1 MKNSHFSVNIGF
13 NVRFC
18 KVLYCETNIH
28 TNSAT
33 AISPQ
38 FWGHLLRIKP
48 MFNRSKTRLITSVQ
62 NRTHLTHLNFGVST
76 SAHNC
81 AHLYSAQNCAQQNY
95 GVNITQPKSWLST
108 SPFWWSKIRLRNS
121 NTYPNIPCWQAVRNE
136 VIL

>member
-81 AHLYSAQNCAQQNY
+81 AHLYSAQNY
-95 GVNITQPKSWLST
+95 GVNITQRKIALSI
-108 SPFWWSKIRLRNS
+108 PFRWSKIRLRHS
-121 NTYPNIPCWQAVRNE
+121 NTY
-136 VIL
+136 L

>member
-1 MKNSHFSVNIGF
+1 MSGF
-13 NVRFC
+13 VRFYPV
-18 KVLYCETNIH
+18 KPIY

-38 FWGHLLRIKP
+38 FWGCLLKIKP
-48 MFNRSKTRLITSVQ
+48 MFNLLKIQQITSVQ

-108 SPFWWSKIRLRNS
+108 SPFWWSKIRL
-121 NTYPNIPCWQAVRNE
+121 
-136 VIL
+136 